1 MFNQHLEDPYS
12 LRPESIEAPPNT
24 YGGVF
29 RRIGPGLITA
39 AAVVGTGELIATTVL
54 GAEMGYS
61 LLWLVILSCAVK
73 AVIQNELGRYAIA
86 TGETGLEAMNRVPGP
101 RFLVGWVVWLWFL
114 MQVSSLTTLSAMF
127 AGVAE
132 VLNMIV
138 PGLSIGT
145 WVWVIMTVTMVVLMF
160 GRYRLIE
167 TVAVVLVVTFTLTT
181 VSAALLMS
189 RTPEYFSWS
198 SVLDGLKFHFPEG
211 SLLTA
216 VAVFGLTGVGSA
228 DLIQYPY
235 WCIEKGYAR
244 FTGPRENEAAW
255 LDRARGWTRVMGADV
270 LTSMCVYTFAT
281 VAFYLLGAGVLHTL
295 GVVPKGAETIKI
307 LSNMYT
313 QVLGNWSRYFFL
325 AGAVAVLYSTLFA
338 GAAATARVF
347 ADYVRLIGVY
357 ERDNFRAR
365 FLAIRIF
372 SAIVLLIPVVF
383 YMFLPQPVLL
393 VQIGGVGQALML
405 PIIGFATLYLR
416 YTHLP
421 KPIAPKTFITLIL
434 WIVSSITLVLMGYS
448 VLRRLG
454 LA

>member
-1 MFNQHLEDPYS
+1 MSNQHLEDPYS

-24 YGGVF
+24 FTGVL
-29 RRIGPGLITA
+29 RRIGPGLIVA

-54 GAEMGYS
+54 GAEIGYS
-61 LLWLVILSCAVK
+61 LLWLVILSCAIK

-86 TGETGLEAMNRVPGP
+86 TGETGLEALNRVPGP
-101 RFLVGWVVWLWFL
+101 RFRVGWVVWLWFL
-114 MQVSSLTTLSAMF
+114 MQTTTLTTLSAMF

-145 WVWVIMTVTMVVLMF
+145 WVWAIMTVTIVVLMI

-167 TVAVVLVVTFTLTT
+167 AVSVVLVVTFTLTT

-244 FTGPRENEAAW
+244 FTGPMDNEAAW
-255 LDRARGWTRVMGADV
+255 LGRARGWTRVMGADV
-270 LTSMCVYTFAT
+270 LISMCVYTFAT

-295 GVVPKGAETIKI
+295 GVVPKGTETIKI

-313 QVLGNWSRYFFL
+313 EILGNWSRYFFL

-338 GAAATARVF
+338 GAAATARVY

-365 FLAIRIF
+365 LRAIRIL
-372 SAIVLLIPVVF
+372 SAIVLVVPVVF
-383 YMFLPQPVLL
+383 YMFLPQPVRL
-393 VQIGGVGQALML
+393 VQIGGVAQALML
-405 PIIGFATLYLR
+405 PIVGFAVLYLR
-416 YTHLP
+416 YTRLP
-421 KPIAPKTFITLIL
+421 KSIAPQSWITLLL
-434 WIVSSITLVLMGYS
+434 WAVSFVVLFLMGYS

>member
-1 MFNQHLEDPYS
+1 MSNQHLEDLYL

-24 YGGVF
+24 FAGVF

-101 RFLVGWVVWLWFL
+101 RFRVGWVVWLWFL

-138 PGLSIGT
+138 PGLSIET
-145 WVWVIMTVTMVVLMF
+145 WVWAIMTVTMVVLMF
-160 GRYRLIE
+160 GRYRLVE

-295 GVVPKGAETIKI
+295 GVVPKGAETIRI

>member
-1 MFNQHLEDPYS
+1 MSNQHLEDPYS

-24 YGGVF
+24 FAGVF

-145 WVWVIMTVTMVVLMF
+145 WVWAIMTVTMVVLMI

-255 LDRARGWTRVMGADV
+255 LVRARGWTRVMGADV